1 MNIPMYIF
9 LIFLAL
15 IFFTYGLL
23 LSEMIDYVF
32 PSYDELTNDFR
43 LAIELIGEIA
53 VAYLIYFSFKY
64 HIDKIVLLLFQN
76 ISKSPPSYLN
86 QLLLISFSLGIFRHL
101 QKITSKMLYFRK
113 KFANPILE
121 KIPYC
126 EHLLVS

>member
-1 MNIPMYIF
+1 MYIF

-15 IFFTYGLL
+15 IFFIYGLL
-23 LSEMIDYVF
+23 LSEIIDYIF
-32 PSYDELTNDFR
+32 PLYDELTNDFR
-43 LAIELIGEIA
+43 LALELIGEIA

-64 HIDKIVLLLFQN
+64 YIDKIIIVLFQK
-76 ISKSPPSYLN
+76 ISKSQPSFLN

-101 QKITSKMLYFRK
+101 QKTKLKILYFRK

>member
-1 MNIPMYIF
+1 
-9 LIFLAL
+9 
-15 IFFTYGLL
+15 
-23 LSEMIDYVF
+23 MIDYVF

>member
-1 MNIPMYIF
+1 MNVPMYIF

>member
-1 MNIPMYIF
+1 MYIF

>member
-1 MNIPMYIF
+1 MNVPMYIF

-23 LSEMIDYVF
+23 LSEIVDYVF

-43 LAIELIGEIA
+43 LAIELIGEIV

-64 HIDKIVLLLFQN
+64 YIDKIVLLLFQN

-86 QLLLISFSLGIFRHL
+86 QLLLISFSLGIFKHL
-101 QKITSKMLYFRK
+101 QKTKLKILYFRK

>member
-1 MNIPMYIF
+1 MYIF

-15 IFFTYGLL
+15 IFFIYGLL
-23 LSEMIDYVF
+23 LSEIIDYIF
-32 PSYDELTNDFR
+32 PLYDELTNDYR
-43 LAIELIGEIA
+43 LALELIGEIA

-64 HIDKIVLLLFQN
+64 YIDRIITVLFQK
-76 ISKSPPSYLN
+76 ISKSQPSFLN

-101 QKITSKMLYFRK
+101 QKTKLKILYFRK